1 MTSSFNP
8 RANITNALEVPD
20 RSVSIKPPPRRPAST
35 QDSKPTPAVI
45 EPPAKSTSP
54 SEQAAESS
62 SGGEEAMTKPVS
74 EPTPKQSRQRS
85 ARSSTPNQELESV
98 VPGVRNG
105 NLRIVTVT
113 IPALARNIL
122 ERESKASKQSRG
134 QIVMAAL
141 RATYTE
147 IRMDFALETNETP
160 GLFGVPRV
168 VKRRHDLDDPRSIPL
183 YISESEARGLGD
195 LKKEVSLSI
204 SAIITEA
211 LERHYRD

>member
-1 MTSSFNP
+1 MTPSFNP

-20 RSVSIKPPPRRPAST
+20 RSVSIKPPRRTSPT
-35 QDSKPTPAVI
+35 QVSNPTPAVI
-45 EPPAKSTSP
+45 ESPAKSTTP
-54 SEQAAESS
+54 NEQAAESS
-62 SGGEEAMTKPVS
+62 SGGEEAMINPVG
-74 EPTPKQSRQRS
+74 EAAPKKSRQRS
-85 ARSSTPNQELESV
+85 TRSSVPNQELEGE

-113 IPALARNIL
+113 IPARARNIL
-122 ERESKASKQSRG
+122 ARESKASKQSRG

-147 IRMDFALETNETP
+147 IRMDFALETDEAP
-160 GLFGVPRV
+160 GLFGSPRI
-168 VKRRHDLDDPRSIPL
+168 VKRRHDLNDPRSIPL
-183 YISESEARGLGD
+183 YISESEARGLGN

-211 LERHYRD
+211 LERHYKD